1 MSHIKTIYIVSVTTI
16 KNYHKFSSL
25 NNINSLSYTSI
36 GQKSS
41 RFGWFL
47 YSGSRG
53 YNQGVIGARSF
64 LEVLGKN
71 PFSFRVRPLAEFDSM
86 GLCYRGPHVPAGCW
100 LRLVPSSQRRLPS
113 LAQNPLPRFQS
124 CKRGSALVTLQVFL
138 PHLST
143 DILFLLLHLLDFN
156 QRNFWLFFIL
166 M

>member
-25 NNINSLSYTSI
+25 NNINSLPYTSI

-53 YNQGVIGARSF
+53 YNQGVIGAMSF

-71 PFSFRVRPLAEFDSM
+71 PFPTH
-86 GLCYRGPHVPAGCW
+86 LCYWKNLNHCGCRPRVPVS
-100 LRLVPSSQRRLPS
+100 LLVFS
-113 LAQNPLPRFQS
+113 
-124 CKRGSALVTLQVFL
+124 
-138 PHLST
+138 
-143 DILFLLLHLLDFN
+143 
-156 QRNFWLFFIL
+156 
-166 M
+166 